1 MESVLHLNAF
11 INIIYALEKAMS
23 QRITDME
30 MYSLLET
37 VFDFFFVVGIH

>member
-1 MESVLHLNAF
+1 
-11 INIIYALEKAMS
+11 MS

-37 VFDFFFVVGIH
+37 VFDFFFVVLNTLGQGTFI